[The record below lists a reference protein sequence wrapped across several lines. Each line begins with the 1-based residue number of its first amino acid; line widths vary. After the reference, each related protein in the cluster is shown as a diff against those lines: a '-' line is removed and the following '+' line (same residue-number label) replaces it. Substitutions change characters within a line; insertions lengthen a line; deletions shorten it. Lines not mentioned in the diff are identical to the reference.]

1 VIKFLAGAV
10 CGAFGA
16 TYLLSLWLSATPETK
31 TTGDGSVT
39 YQSFLGS
46 GPAT

>member
-1 VIKFLAGAV
+1 MIRFLAGV
-10 CGAFGA
+10 LVGAFSA
-16 TYLLSLWLSATPETK
+16 AYVLAWWLSATPENS
-31 TTGDGSVT
+31 TGGGSVT